1 MQTALLILS
10 IGAFPLLF
18 SLGAWKCYALYL
30 AIQDRIRTRCEADA
44 RRELRAD
51 VEHCMKFVRG
61 NDDPNLIM
69 QALRNL
75 LEGEGF
81 VQGGEFRVEYMKLK
95 EGK

>member
-1 MQTALLILS
+1 MQAALIILD
-10 IGAFPLLF
+10 IGLGLLLF
-18 SLGAWKCYALYL
+18 AMGVAKLFQLYML
-30 AIQDRIRTRCEADA
+30 VQDRVRTRCEADA
-44 RRELRAD
+44 RMELRAD

>member
-10 IGAFPLLF
+10 IGASVFL
-18 SLGAWKCYALYL
+18 LGAGSWKLFHLYL
-30 AIQDRIRTRCEADA
+30 AIQDRVRTRCEADA

-51 VEHCMKFVRG
+51 VEHCMQFVRG
-61 NDDPNLIM
+61 NDDPNLIL

-75 LEGEGF
+75 LDGEGF
-81 VQGGEFRVEYMKLK
+81 VRGAQFRAEYMKLK